1 MSAVEF
7 EPGTRVK
14 VIDPSHPLCGLFYD
28 ITDATEV
35 RAGEWRYAI
44 EGAEECS
51 WRAEQLA
58 RVTYAADYAVD
69 DVIRHQDNPTEFV
82 VTGIKENGALQL
94 KSRSSTLTFT
104 ISAYAAATYYVRC
117 PRKEEWHARV
127 ARLARAV
134 SAAEQA
140 FRTAQRAVHEAE
152 LARLDAAA
160 AYNDAVMYEKILQAS
175 S

>member
-14 VIDPSHPLCGLFYD
+14 VIDPSHPLCGLSYD

-58 RVTYAADYAVD
+58 RVTYAADYAAD

-104 ISAYAAATYYVRC
+104 ISAYAATTYYVRC
-117 PRKEEWHARV
+117 PRKEEWHERV

-134 SAAEQA
+134 SAAGQGL
-140 FRTAQRAVHEAE
+140 RTGERAGHKAGA
-152 LARLDAAA
+152 ARLDAGAA
-160 AYNDAVMYEKILQAS
+160 EQDAGNDENILQATS
-175 S
+175 